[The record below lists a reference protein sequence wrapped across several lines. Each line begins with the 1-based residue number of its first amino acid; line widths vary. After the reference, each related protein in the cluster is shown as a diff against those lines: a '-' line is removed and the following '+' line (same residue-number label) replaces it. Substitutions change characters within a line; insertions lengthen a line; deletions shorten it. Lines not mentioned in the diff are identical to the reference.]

1 MLGPRNEEI
10 RQEEENVGVNDRYL
24 VGESL
29 VRMLTEVSVFIW
41 RVSGSANAGKVG
53 WDWVTMGHSC
63 QVKKQRVDTG
73 LSLYFDFW

>member
-10 RQEEENVGVNDRYL
+10 RQEEKNVGVNDRYL

-29 VRMLTEVSVFIW
+29 IRRLPEVSVFIW
-41 RVSGSANAGKVG
+41 RVSGSVG
-53 WDWVTMGHSC
+53 RDRVTMGHAS

-73 LSLYFDFW
+73 LSLYFDFY